1 MFDAYRVQFLC
12 RRAGAGYQLVLETT
26 ETVKVLSLTNLVLS
40 HVPTA
45 TPNTGD
51 YNRLRY
57 NLPESSAA
65 SFKYLLAAIEKDKK
79 KLGIIKYDMVAMSL
93 EDVFIR

>member
-1 MFDAYRVQFLC
+1 MHFLW
-12 RRAGAGYQLVLETT
+12 RSIGAGYHLVLETT
-26 ETVKVLSLTNLVLS
+26 ESVKVQSLTYLVLS

-65 SFKYLLAAIEKDKK
+65 SFNHLLAAIDKDKK